1 MTTDDAA
8 SLIYLGLL
16 ALALIVAFVL
26 ASRGRMGA
34 VLAQA
39 ALWVLIFLGVVAAYG
54 LWPEIE
60 GAIRPRQAAVL
71 TGDGAVVEVPR
82 ALDGHYYLQLDVNG
96 APVSF
101 TVDTGATEI
110 VLSRA
115 DARRA
120 GIEPDALAYL
130 GSALTANGQVRTARV
145 VLEEVALEGVAD
157 RDVPAVV
164 TDGELS
170 GSLLGMTYLSRF
182 SRIEIAGDR
191 LILTR

>member
-1 MTTDDAA
+1 MSADDTA

-16 ALALIVAFVL
+16 ALALVVAFVL

-34 VLAQA
+34 VLTQM

-60 GAIRPRQAAVL
+60 DAVRPRQATVL
-71 TGDGAVVEVPR
+71 TDGGAVVEAPR
-82 ALDGHYYLQLDVNG
+82 AFDGHYYLDLDVNG
-96 APVSF
+96 VPVTF

-110 VLSRA
+110 VLSRD

-130 GSALTANGQVRTARV
+130 GSAFTANGQVRTARV
-145 VLEEVALEGVAD
+145 MLDELSLEGGVD

-164 TDGELS
+164 TDGDLN

-182 SRIEIAGDR
+182 ARIEIAGDR
-191 LILTR
+191 MVLTR